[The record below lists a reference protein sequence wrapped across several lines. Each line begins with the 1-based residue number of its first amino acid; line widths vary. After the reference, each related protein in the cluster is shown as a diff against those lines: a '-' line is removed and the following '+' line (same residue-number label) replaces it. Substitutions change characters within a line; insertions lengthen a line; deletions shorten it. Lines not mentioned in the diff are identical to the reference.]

1 MAALASP
8 DAPVGELIDRTDA
21 ALSAYGCQPAEAAVL
36 QSLADARRKLA
47 EALSAVAAGD
57 GTSPEIARARGLVR
71 SVSASG
77 VLDLAVSA
85 ADLALAEKMASR
97 GACGLIGAMGL
108 VPAWQWVG
116 APRFAQVPP
125 WLVPDYV
132 AWVFAAPKGFSA
144 PGHASL
150 YPERLMTWLIEL
162 EGYLKSRQGSAAA
175 REALAT
181 FLNHGNCIPLY
192 FCTDSLR
199 PHYEAR
205 ARIFQGAAVRPSPA
219 LAARPREGRRLRVG
233 FVNRHFGP
241 QTETYT
247 TLPTFEK
254 LDPERFEV
262 ILFARHSANT
272 PLEAYARSR
281 AAEFHLLPE
290 DAGAQVDLLR
300 ASRLDVAVFGTNVTA
315 VFNEVARIALHRVA
329 PLQVANNSS
338 CTTTGLPE
346 VDLYVSGTLTEAPDS
361 TEHFTER
368 LGLVAGPAHYFNYE
382 ADVQKPAGAWT
393 RTALGLPDDAV
404 VFVTAANYFKIIPE
418 MQQAWARILAAVPGS
433 RLLVHPFNPNWSSSY
448 PVKRFSAEFDR
459 VLAANGVSP
468 DRLVVSSVK
477 FPSRGDV
484 KELLRV
490 GDIYLDTFPFGGV
503 NSLVDPLELGLPT
516 VVWEGG
522 TFRARMGGALLRVLG
537 LDDLIAAD
545 ETAYVALATRLALD
559 ADARNAVKAKVKG
572 AMGRAPLFLDSVAA
586 SDAFGALI
594 ETAYDELVSSGHAEF
609 RRRRTVLRVPAP
621 DGTEGCIEK
630 GLALLA
636 TEDVAGA
643 NKLARSILGA
653 DPANPQARHLLGLAL
668 IRSGQHARAVDY
680 LLGAIQHVDRN
691 AQLWHDLAVAL
702 NESGRRPQAAQA
714 VEASLR
720 LDGRRLEGWLLLGEL
735 ALAADNRKMA
745 QQVLGVARG
754 LAPDDARVA
763 ALATRAGADAVPAR
777 TAAVRNILVYTDDP
791 QHGGVA
797 QYNHQLMLALVRV
810 GHRVT
815 CVQSAS
821 DSPMVREQ
829 REAGVRHLWLGFDTG
844 REFGRT
850 IEDPTH
856 AERIFGS
863 MRPDLVIFSDCS
875 PVSSMAARQVAM
887 TLGIPYVVVV
897 GFVGEYLAKNFAP
910 KLAQLGQQYAR
921 ALSVVAVSQENLDL
935 LRTHFGLPLGKGEV
949 IHYGRPANFF
959 APRNEAVR
967 LRLRAEVRIPADAI
981 VCLTAARLT
990 AVKGFGYQLLAAKQL
1005 RDLRGQK
1012 VHFVWAGEGEQRPEL
1027 EREVAH
1033 LGLGDQ
1039 VHLLG
1044 QRWDVADW
1052 NDAADIFVL
1061 PSHLEGMPLAIME
1074 AMAKGLPVVATSVS
1088 GIPEELGDTGRL
1100 LPDPAKDAAGV
1111 VRGLVETIAA
1121 WAGDP
1126 AGREAVGAKG
1136 RARAERMFR
1145 IELMLERTLALID
1158 AALAKSA
1165 VPDPKATARRHAE
1178 VARASLEKGNP
1189 AEALK
1194 AANLAL
1200 ASDSRCIEALEVLGD
1215 VALPQDASMAEKAY
1229 RLAASLAPGDSRLAA
1244 AVGEALL
1251 AQGKKREAGDIL
1263 RAASR
1268 SGPGQLRLLLAMA
1281 RWHRAEGRRDDAV
1294 AQLRM
1299 AAPLAGTAADRIRIG
1314 HELRLSG
1321 RTLESL
1327 AQYRRAAGV
1336 ESPVQPVDPSSKPV
1350 RVAFLVQ
1357 YPQGWTS
1364 IRSVWEAFW
1373 DDRRFDPFIVACP
1386 NTPPNQVEGG
1396 SDAIYSFLE
1405 ENHVPFTRWNEFV
1418 LEPGFADVLFI
1429 QLPYDITRPPPLH
1442 VAELIKLVPRLAYV
1456 PYALEIGGGAEN
1468 INLLTNLPLHQYA
1481 WAVFAR
1487 SARQK
1492 AAFARYCS
1500 SGDAHVVVTG
1510 HPKMDCLRGAPR
1522 IPDPDLERFVDGRRM
1537 VIWNPHYDARPDGSE
1552 WGKGYSTFIRWWRH
1566 MPQQM
1571 ASRRDLA
1578 FVIRPHPLFFDTL
1591 RQRGLMAPGQLDEF
1605 LGSCTAAGNIQ
1616 IDRRTSY
1623 LPVFAA
1629 SSAMM
1634 SDASSFV
1641 LEYAGTGRPMLYLH
1655 NPRGPG
1661 LNSDGDFVRDYCETA
1676 QTEAGI
1682 ARFLDGVTTGADA
1695 RGDARR
1701 AAFRSEFMH
1710 LPEEGAGEAIKAAVL
1725 ERLKKEAREPMLY
1738 GTQVG
1743 DRNPDPF
1750 I

>member
-8 DAPVGELIDRTDA
+8 DAPVGELIDRADA
-21 ALSAYGCQPAEAAVL
+21 ALSAYSCQPAEAEVW

-47 EALSAVAAGD
+47 EALSAVAAAD
-57 GTSPEIARARGLVR
+57 GTAPEIARARGLVR
-71 SVSASG
+71 SICASG
-77 VLDLAVSA
+77 ALDPAVSA

-97 GACGLIGAMGL
+97 GACGLIGAMAL
-108 VPAWQWVG
+108 VPAWQWPG
-116 APRFAQVPP
+116 APRFSLVPP

-132 AWVFAAPKGFSA
+132 AWAFAAPKGFA
-144 PGHASL
+144 ETGHASL
-150 YPERLMTWLIEL
+150 YPERLLAWLVDL
-162 EGYLKSRQGSAAA
+162 EGFLKARKGGAAA

-192 FCTDSLR
+192 FCADSLR
-199 PHYEAR
+199 RHYEVR
-205 ARIFQGAAVRPSPA
+205 ARIFQAAAVRPASVST
-219 LAARPREGRRLRVG
+219 ARPRAGRRLRVG
-233 FVNRHFGP
+233 FVSRHFGP

-262 ILFARHSANT
+262 VLFARHSGSS

-281 AAEFHLLPE
+281 AAEFHVLPE

-300 ASRLDVAVFGTNVTA
+300 SANLDVAVFGTNMTA

-329 PLQVANNSS
+329 PLQVVNNSS
-338 CTTTGLPE
+338 CATTGLPE

-382 ADVQKPAGAWT
+382 ADAQKPAGAWT
-393 RTALGLPDDAV
+393 RTALGLPEDAV
-404 VFVTAANYFKIIPE
+404 VFVTAANYFKVIPE
-418 MQQAWARILAAVPGS
+418 MQQTWARILAAVPGS

-459 VLAANGVSP
+459 VLSANGVSP

-477 FPSRGDV
+477 FPSRVDV

-503 NSLVDPLELGLPT
+503 NSLVDPLELGLPSI
-516 VVWEGG
+516 VWEGE

-537 LDDLIAAD
+537 LEELIAAD
-545 ETAYVALATRLALD
+545 EPGYVALATRLALD
-559 ADARNAVKAKVKG
+559 ADARATVKAKVKA
-572 AMGRAPLFLDSVAA
+572 AMGRSPLFLDSVAA
-586 SDAFGALI
+586 SDAFGALL
-594 ETAYDELVSSGHAEF
+594 ETAFDELVSVGHAEF
-609 RRRRTVLRVPAP
+609 RRRRTTLRAPAP
-621 DGTEGCIEK
+621 VGTDMCIREGLSLLASGAIAEAAGRARAVLGTE
-630 GLALLA
+630 
-636 TEDVAGA
+636 
-643 NKLARSILGA
+643 
-653 DPANPQARHLLGLAL
+653 PANPQARHLLGLTL
-668 IRSGQHARAVDY
+668 LRSGQPARAVDY
-680 LLGAIQHVDRN
+680 LLGAIQHIDRN
-691 AQLWHDLAVAL
+691 PQLWHDLAVAL
-702 NESGRRPQAAQA
+702 NETGRRPQAAQA

-720 LDGRRLEGWLLLGEL
+720 LDGRRVEGWLLLGEL
-735 ALAADNRKMA
+735 ALAANNREMVR
-745 QQVLGVARG
+745 QVLGVARG
-754 LAPDDARVA
+754 LAPGDSRVA
-763 ALATRAGADAVPAR
+763 ALATRADAGGPPARAAVPR
-777 TAAVRNILVYTDDP
+777 DILVYTDDP
-791 QHGGVA
+791 HHGGVA
-797 QYNHQLMLALVRV
+797 QYNHQLMMALVRA

-844 REFGRT
+844 RDFART

-875 PVSSMAARQVAM
+875 PVSSIAARQVAM
-887 TLGIPYVVVV
+887 TLRIPYVVVV

-910 KLAQLGQQYAR
+910 KVAQLAQQYAS

-935 LRTHFGLPLGKGEV
+935 LRAHFGLLPGHGEV

-959 APRNEAVR
+959 APRSESVRAR
-967 LRLRAEVRIPADAI
+967 LRSEARIPADAI
-981 VCLTAARLT
+981 VCFTAARLT
-990 AVKGFGYQLLAAKQL
+990 AVKGFGYQLLAAQKL
-1005 RDLRGQK
+1005 RELRGRK
-1012 VHFVWAGEGEQRPEL
+1012 IHFVWAGEGDQRPEL
-1027 EREVAH
+1027 EREIAR

-1074 AMAKGLPVVATSVS
+1074 AMAKRLPVVATCVS
-1088 GIPEELGDTGRL
+1088 GIPEELGDTGAL

-1111 VRGLVETIAA
+1111 VRGLVETITA
-1121 WAGDP
+1121 WADDP
-1126 AGREAVGAKG
+1126 ALRESVGAKG
-1136 RARAERMFR
+1136 RARADSMFR
-1145 IELMLERTLALID
+1145 IELMLERTMALVD
-1158 AALAKSA
+1158 AALANAA
-1165 VPDPKATARRHAE
+1165 VSDPKATARLQAE
-1178 VARASLEKGNP
+1178 SARALLEKGNG

-1200 ASDSRCIEALEVLGD
+1200 ASDSRCIEALAVLGD
-1215 VALPQDASMAEKAY
+1215 IALPQDASMAEKAY
-1229 RLAASLAPGDSRLAA
+1229 RLAASLAPNDSGLAA

-1251 AQGKKREAGDIL
+1251 AQGKKREAGDVL
-1263 RAASR
+1263 RAAAKT
-1268 SGPGQLRLLLAMA
+1268 GPGRIRLLIVTA
-1281 RWHRAEGRRDDAV
+1281 RWHRAEGRGSDAA
-1294 AQLRM
+1294 AQLRL
-1299 AAPLAGTAADRIRIG
+1299 AAPLAASAADRIRIG
-1314 HELRLSG
+1314 HELRLCG
-1321 RTLESL
+1321 RTLESI
-1327 AQYRRAAGV
+1327 AHYRKAAGV
-1336 ESPVQPVDPSSKPV
+1336 DEPVPTIDPSSKPV

-1373 DDRRFDPFIVACP
+1373 DDRRFDPFIIACP
-1386 NTPPNQVEGG
+1386 NKPPNQVEGG
-1396 SDAIYSFLE
+1396 SDAIYTFLE
-1405 ENHVPFTRWNEFV
+1405 ENHVPFTRWDEFV
-1418 LEPGFADVLFI
+1418 LKPGFADVLFI

-1468 INLLTNLPLHQYA
+1468 ISLLTNLPLHQFA

-1487 SARQK
+1487 SGRHK
-1492 AAFARYCS
+1492 AAFARFCS
-1500 SGDAHVVVTG
+1500 SGDSHVVVTG
-1510 HPKMDCLRGAPR
+1510 HPKMDCLRSAPR

-1552 WGKGYSTFIRWWRH
+1552 WGRGYSTFLRWWRH

-1578 FVIRPHPLFFDTL
+1578 FVIRPHPLFFDTI
-1591 RQRGLMAPGQLDEF
+1591 RQRGLMAPAQLDEF
-1605 LGSCTAAGNIQ
+1605 LSSCVAAGNIQ

-1641 LEYAGTGRPMLYLH
+1641 LEYAGTGRPLLYLH

-1661 LNSDGDFVRDYCETA
+1661 LNSDGEFVRDYCETA
-1676 QTEAGI
+1676 QTEAEI
-1682 ARFLDGVTTGADA
+1682 AKFLDGVQAGADE

-1701 AAFRSEFMH
+1701 AAFRGDFMH
-1710 LPEEGAGEAIKAAVL
+1710 LPDEGAGEAIKSAVL
-1725 ERLKKEAREPMLY
+1725 ERLKKEAGEPML
-1738 GTQVG
+1738 
-1743 DRNPDPF
+1743 
-1750 I
+1750 